1 MKNFLDYTEI
11 SIISGNGG
19 NGIASFRREKFIPFG
34 GPDGGNGGSGGNIV
48 VVGNK
53 NINSL
58 RDFRNKRVF
67 RAKNG
72 GNGGS
77 NKRNGKNAEDTTI
90 YVPLGTEIYDLEND
104 KKIADITADCKS
116 IILLNGGKGGLGNTF
131 FKSSTNRAPT
141 RYKEGKKGQKLKIA
155 LNLKTIS
162 DLSLV
167 GFPNV
172 GKSSI
177 ISKITNS
184 KAEIGNYEFTTL
196 NPNIGVLKGD
206 IKDYLIADIP
216 GLIKGSSLGKGL
228 GYKFLKHIERS
239 KFLIEVLDLSCG
251 SIVELKKQHLI
262 LMNELSSYNKHL
274 PGRIKLI
281 LLNKIDLCCFTN
293 EIPEFNP
300 IEDCKIIAIS
310 CKNNSGIESLKG
322 TIEKL
327 KI

>member
-34 GPDGGNGGSGGNIV
+34 GPDGGNGGNGGDIV

-58 RDFRNKRVF
+58 RDFRNKRIF

-77 NKRNGKNAEDTTI
+77 NKRNGKNAENTNI
-90 YVPLGTEIYDLEND
+90 YVPLGTEIYDLQNN
-104 KKIADITADCKS
+104 KKIADITIDNKPVT
-116 IILLNGGKGGLGNTF
+116 ILKGGKGGLGNTF

-141 RYKEGKKGQKLKIA
+141 KYKDGKNGVRLRIG

-196 NPNIGVLKGD
+196 NPNIGVLKGE
-206 IKDYLIADIP
+206 IEDYLIADIP
-216 GLIKGSSLGKGL
+216 GLIKGSSSGKGL

-239 KFLIEVLDLSCG
+239 NYIIEVLDLSCKDME
-251 SIVELKKQHLI
+251 ELRDQHSI
-262 LMNELSSYNKHL
+262 LMNELNSYNKDL
-274 PGRIKLI
+274 VSKIKLI
-281 LLNKIDLCCFTN
+281 VLNKIDLCSFIE
-293 EIPEFNP
+293 EIKEFDP
-300 IEDCKIIAIS
+300 IKNCKRIPLS
-310 CKNNSGIESLKG
+310 CKENIGIEYLKE
-322 TIEKL
+322 TIEAF